1 MLQQYWRTKMSEN
14 KDFSKALII
23 LGLLLAIGMAS
34 AAFILG
40 VQAKR
45 AVAGQQSITVKGL
58 AEKPIKA
65 DSAEWQISVGVTAAT
80 QANALTLLLQERKVV
95 EAFLAKQ
102 GFAADNIIADGETIA
117 PHYEE
122 VFIKETP
129 RQVQKGFDAFQNI
142 SVTSKD
148 LAKIT
153 TANKAFLQLRVDN
166 HPVTAQP
173 PQFLVSDLE
182 TIKMSLIADATKNAR
197 ARATEFVKQDN
208 VKVGVMKSASQGA
221 FYILPV
227 SGGNIDSQSDSYG
240 GVYDKSTIDKTARVV
255 VTIVYNIE

>member
-1 MLQQYWRTKMSEN
+1 MTEHKNL
-14 KDFSKALII
+14 FKAMTV

-45 AVAGQQSITVKGL
+45 AVSGQQSITVKGL

-65 DSAEWQISVGVTAAT
+65 DSAEWMITVGVSSDT
-80 QANALTLLLQERKVV
+80 QANALGALAEELKVV
-95 EAFLAKQ
+95 QTFLEKQ
-102 GFAADNIIADGETIA
+102 GLDQSTWTIDVETIG

-122 VFIKETP
+122 VFIKDVP
-129 RQVQKGFDAFQNI
+129 RQVQKGFDAYQNI
-142 SVTSKD
+142 RINTKD

-153 TANKAFLQLRVDN
+153 AANKAFLQLKADN
-166 HPVTAQP
+166 HPVNAQP
-173 PQFLVSDLE
+173 PSYLVSNLE
-182 TIKMSLIADATKNAR
+182 AIKMSLIADATKNAR
-197 ARATEFVKQDN
+197 SRATEFVKQDG

-227 SGGNIDSQSDSYG
+227 GGADDSDNSYG

>member
-1 MLQQYWRTKMSEN
+1 MQEN
-14 KDFSKALII
+14 KSFFNAMTI

-45 AVAGQQSITVKGL
+45 AVSGQQSITVKGL

-65 DSAEWQISVGVTAAT
+65 DSAEWALSIGVTDAT
-80 QANALTLLLQERKVV
+80 QRGALNKLATELKVL
-95 EAFLAKQ
+95 EGFLEKQ
-102 GFAADNIIADGETIA
+102 GLPKDSWTVDVENIND
-117 PHYEE
+117 HYDE
-122 VFIKETP
+122 VFVKDTP
-129 RQVQKGFDAFQNI
+129 RQVRNGYDAFQ
-142 SVTSKD
+142 SVHVASQD

-153 TANKAFLQLRVDN
+153 NANKNLLQLRADN
-166 HPVTAQP
+166 HPISASP
-173 PQFLVSDLE
+173 PQYLVSNLE
-182 TIKMSLIADATKNAR
+182 EVKMSLIADATKNAR
-197 ARATEFVKQDN
+197 TRATEFVKQDG

-227 SGGNIDSQSDSYG
+227 GGGENTDDSYG
-240 GVYDKSTIDKTARVV
+240 GVYDKTTIDKTARVV

>member
-1 MLQQYWRTKMSEN
+1 MTEQKRFLSAMT
-14 KDFSKALII
+14 I
-23 LGLLLAIGMAS
+23 LGLLLAIGMSS

-45 AVAGQQSITVKGL
+45 AVSGQQSITVKGL
-58 AEKPIKA
+58 AEKPIQA
-65 DSAEWQISVGVTAAT
+65 DSAEWTITIGVTSDT
-80 QANALTLLLQERKVV
+80 QANALTALADELKVV
-95 EAFLAKQ
+95 QAFLDKQ
-102 GFAADNIIADGETIA
+102 GLDQSTWTIDVETIA

-122 VFIKETP
+122 IFIKDMP
-129 RQVQKGFDAFQNI
+129 RQVQKGFDAYQNI
-142 SVTSKD
+142 RINTKD

-153 TANKAFLQLRVDN
+153 AANKAFLQLKADN
-166 HPVTAQP
+166 HPVNAQP
-173 PQFLVSDLE
+173 PSYLVSNLE
-182 TIKMSLIADATKNAR
+182 AIKMSLIADATKNAR
-197 ARATEFVKQDN
+197 SRATEFVKQDG

-227 SGGNIDSQSDSYG
+227 GGADDSDNSYG

>member
-1 MLQQYWRTKMSEN
+1 MTEHKNLFNAMTV
-14 KDFSKALII
+14 

-45 AVAGQQSITVKGL
+45 AVSGQQSITVKGL

-65 DSAEWQISVGVTAAT
+65 DSAEWVITVGVSSDT
-80 QANALTLLLQERKVV
+80 QANALTALAEELKVV
-95 EAFLAKQ
+95 QAFLEKQ
-102 GFAADNIIADGETIA
+102 GLDQSTWTIDVETIG

-122 VFIKETP
+122 IFIKDVP
-129 RQVQKGFDAFQNI
+129 RQVQKGFDAYQNI
-142 SVTSKD
+142 RINTKD

-153 TANKAFLQLRVDN
+153 AANKAFLQLKADN
-166 HPVTAQP
+166 HPVNAQP
-173 PQFLVSDLE
+173 PSYLVSNLE
-182 TIKMSLIADATKNAR
+182 AIKMSLIADATKNAR
-197 ARATEFVKQDN
+197 SRATEFVKQDG

-227 SGGNIDSQSDSYG
+227 GGADDSDNSYG

>member
-1 MLQQYWRTKMSEN
+1 MTEHNNLY
-14 KDFSKALII
+14 KAMTV

-45 AVAGQQSITVKGL
+45 AVSGQQSITVKGL

-65 DSAEWQISVGVTAAT
+65 DSAEWTITIGVSSDT
-80 QANALTLLLQERKVV
+80 QANALNTLAEELKVV
-95 EAFLAKQ
+95 QTFLEKQ
-102 GFAADNIIADGETIA
+102 GLDQSTWTIDVETIG

-122 VFIKETP
+122 IFIKDVP
-129 RQVQKGFDAFQNI
+129 RQVQKGFDAYQNI
-142 SVTSKD
+142 RINTKD

-153 TANKAFLQLRVDN
+153 AANKAFLQLKADN
-166 HPVTAQP
+166 HPVNAQP
-173 PQFLVSDLE
+173 PSYLVSNLE
-182 TIKMSLIADATKNAR
+182 AIKMSLIADATKNAR
-197 ARATEFVKQDN
+197 SRATEFVKQDG

-227 SGGNIDSQSDSYG
+227 GGADDSDNSYG

>member
-1 MLQQYWRTKMSEN
+1 MTEHKNL
-14 KDFSKALII
+14 FKAMTV

-45 AVAGQQSITVKGL
+45 AVSGQQSITVKGL

-65 DSAEWQISVGVTAAT
+65 DSAEWTITIGVSSDT
-80 QANALTLLLQERKVV
+80 QANALNTLSEELKVV
-95 EAFLAKQ
+95 QTFLGKQ
-102 GFAADNIIADGETIA
+102 GLDQSTWTIDVETIG

-122 VFIKETP
+122 IFIKDVP
-129 RQVQKGFDAFQNI
+129 RQVQKGFDAYQNI
-142 SVTSKD
+142 RINTKD

-153 TANKAFLQLRVDN
+153 AANKAFLQLKADN
-166 HPVTAQP
+166 HPVNAQP
-173 PQFLVSDLE
+173 PSYLVSNLE
-182 TIKMSLIADATKNAR
+182 AIKMSLIADATKNAR
-197 ARATEFVKQDN
+197 SRATEFVKQDG

-227 SGGNIDSQSDSYG
+227 GGADDSDNSYG

>member
-1 MLQQYWRTKMSEN
+1 MTEN
-14 KDFSKALII
+14 KSFFKSMTV

-45 AVAGQQSITVKGL
+45 AVSSQQSITVKGL

-65 DSAEWQISVGVTAAT
+65 DSAEWTINIGVTNDT
-80 QANALTLLLQERKVV
+80 QAGALEAVSATRQVV
-95 EAFLAKQ
+95 EGFLNKQ
-102 GFAADNIIADGETIA
+102 GLTQDTWSTDVETIS
-117 PHYEE
+117 PHYED
-122 VFIKETP
+122 VYIKDTP
-129 RQVQKGFDAFQNI
+129 RQVQKGYDAYQNI
-142 SVTSKD
+142 RVVSKD

-153 TANKAFLQLRVDN
+153 AANKAFLQLRADN
-166 HPVTAQP
+166 QPVTAYS
-173 PQFLVSDLE
+173 PQYLVSNLE
-182 TIKMSLIADATKNAR
+182 SIKMSLIADATKNAR
-197 ARATEFVKQDN
+197 SRATEFVKQDG

-227 SGGNIDSQSDSYG
+227 GGSDDSDNSYG
-240 GVYDKSTIDKTARVV
+240 GVYDKTTIDKIARVV

>member
-1 MLQQYWRTKMSEN
+1 MTEHKNL
-14 KDFSKALII
+14 FKAMTV

-45 AVAGQQSITVKGL
+45 AVSGQQSITVKGL

-65 DSAEWQISVGVTAAT
+65 DSAEWTITIGVTSDT
-80 QANALTLLLQERKVV
+80 QANALTSLADELKVV
-95 EAFLAKQ
+95 QTFLEKQ
-102 GFAADNIIADGETIA
+102 GLDQSTWTIDVETIG

-122 VFIKETP
+122 VFIKDVP
-129 RQVQKGFDAFQNI
+129 RQVQKGFDAYQNI
-142 SVTSKD
+142 RINTQD

-153 TANKAFLQLRVDN
+153 AANKAFLQLKADN
-166 HPVTAQP
+166 HPVNAQP
-173 PQFLVSDLE
+173 PSYLVSNLE
-182 TIKMSLIADATKNAR
+182 AIKMSLIADATKNAR
-197 ARATEFVKQDN
+197 SRATEFVKQDG

-227 SGGNIDSQSDSYG
+227 GGADDSDNSYG

>member
-1 MLQQYWRTKMSEN
+1 MTEQKNL
-14 KDFSKALII
+14 FKAMTV

-45 AVAGQQSITVKGL
+45 AVSGQQSITVKGL
-58 AEKPIKA
+58 AEKPIQA
-65 DSAEWQISVGVTAAT
+65 DSAEWTITIGVTSDT
-80 QANALTLLLQERKVV
+80 QANALTALADELKVV
-95 EAFLAKQ
+95 QAFLDKQ
-102 GFAADNIIADGETIA
+102 GLAQNTWTVDVETIG

-122 VFIKETP
+122 IYIKDVP
-129 RQVQKGFDAFQNI
+129 RQVQKGFDAYQNI
-142 SVTSKD
+142 RINTKD
-148 LAKIT
+148 LTKIT
-153 TANKAFLQLRVDN
+153 AANKAFLQLKADN
-166 HPVTAQP
+166 HPVNAQAP
-173 PQFLVSDLE
+173 SYLVSNLE
-182 TIKMSLIADATKNAR
+182 AIKMSLIADATKNAR
-197 ARATEFVKQDN
+197 SRATEFVKQDG

-227 SGGNIDSQSDSYG
+227 GGADDSDNSYG

>member
-1 MLQQYWRTKMSEN
+1 MNEQGQ
-14 KDFSKALII
+14 FPKAIVI
-23 LGLLLAIGMAS
+23 LGLLLAIGMAT

-58 AEKPIKA
+58 AEKPIQA
-65 DSAEWQISVGVTAAT
+65 DSAEWSINVGVVAQT
-80 QANALTLLLQERKVV
+80 QAEALQAVAQEREVV
-95 EAFLAKQ
+95 EAFLTKQ
-102 GFAADNIIADGETIA
+102 GLGSETWSVDVETIS

-122 VFIKETP
+122 TFIKDTP
-129 RQVQKGFDAFQNI
+129 RQVQKGFDAYQNI
-142 SVTSKD
+142 RVTSKD

-153 TANKAFLQLRVDN
+153 AANKAFLQLKADN
-166 HPVTAQP
+166 HPVSAQAP
-173 PQFLVSDLE
+173 NYLVGDLE
-182 TIKMSLIADATKNAR
+182 SVKMSLIADATKNAR
-197 ARATEFVKQDN
+197 SRATEFVKQDG

-227 SGGNIDSQSDSYG
+227 GGEASDDSYG

>member
-1 MLQQYWRTKMSEN
+1 MTEADQLNSSQ
-14 KDFSKALII
+14 FPKAIMV
-23 LGLLLAIGMAS
+23 LGLLLAIGMAT

-45 AVAGQQSITVKGL
+45 AVSGQQSITVKGL

-65 DSAEWQISVGVTAAT
+65 DSAEWVISAMVKDAS
-80 QANALTLLLQERKVV
+80 QAGSLQKLAVERKVL
-95 EAFLAKQ
+95 EDFLAKQ
-102 GFAADNIIADGETIA
+102 GLDASTLTIEVENLA
-117 PHYEE
+117 PHYDE
-122 VFIKETP
+122 VFVKETP
-129 RQVQKGFDAFQNI
+129 RQVQNGFDAFQNI
-142 SVTSKD
+142 RVASKE
-148 LAKIT
+148 LEKIT
-153 TANKAFLQLRVDN
+153 LANKALLQLRAEN

-173 PQFLVSDLE
+173 PNYLVSNLE
-182 TIKMSLIADATKNAR
+182 AVKMSLIADATKNAR
-197 ARATEFVKQDN
+197 SRATEFVKQDG

-227 SGGNIDSQSDSYG
+227 GGDAGDDSYG